1 MSDTDSHKPQTSRDA
16 EPHEVF
22 NAMPN
27 VPPRKFGFWVAH
39 FLVVACMVGA
49 GILTTSGYTL
59 LATGNPAALLALW
72 AVGGLLALCGV
83 LTISELATTLPKAG
97 SDYVFVREAF
107 GRDAGAVAGWATFI
121 LGFAAPTA
129 VGARATAAYIT
140 QPLVNLSGDT
150 FTREMATNSQPI
162 IATLLVLGIMVI
174 HTLGHRE
181 SAWFQV
187 SATLLKIA
195 VLVGLVVFGLT
206 IGSGSWSHWD
216 ASHLPPR
223 TQWPALAIGLL
234 YVSYAYSG
242 WNGAA
247 YVAGEVQEPERLL
260 PRAMISGC
268 LAVTALYLLV
278 NVVYVY
284 ALDPTRMGEH
294 EDVERVAVLASASL
308 FGPTAANVIASL
320 LGFGLIASVS
330 AYMLA
335 GPRIV
340 YAMAEDRAFP
350 KIVGGLHPTRLT
362 PMRAIVLQGLVA
374 IIVIWSGTFREILD
388 FTSVGLAAVSG
399 LVIASIF
406 PIRRRAD
413 LPKAY
418 RMPLY
423 PLPPLI
429 FLLVVAGTIGIN
441 LVSEDTRLATIL
453 SLVTLLAGV
462 PIAWWLVPKSK
473 VSSQDE

>member
-1 MSDTDSHKPQTSRDA
+1 MSDTDSNDAWVSRAA
-16 EPHEVF
+16 EPHEVVSTM
-22 NAMPN
+22 AH

-59 LATGNPAALLALW
+59 LATGNPAALIALW

-140 QPLVNLSGDT
+140 QPLVNLSGD
-150 FTREMATNSQPI
+150 FTQEMATNSQPI

-187 SATLLKIA
+187 SATLLKLV
-195 VLVGLVVFGLT
+195 VLVGLVLFGLT

-268 LAVTALYLLV
+268 LAVTVLYLLV

-284 ALDPTRMGEH
+284 ALDPTRMAEH

-308 FGPTAANVIASL
+308 FGLTAANVIAGL

-362 PMRAIVLQGLVA
+362 PMKAIVLQGLVA

-388 FTSVGLAAVSG
+388 YTSIGLAAVSG

-406 PIRRRAD
+406 PIRRRVD
-413 LPKAY
+413 LPPAY
-418 RMPLY
+418 RMPFY

-441 LVSEDTRLATIL
+441 LVSEGTRFATIL
-453 SLVTLLAGV
+453 SLLTLLAGV
-462 PIAWWLVPKSK
+462 PIAWWLVPKGK
-473 VSSQDE
+473 ASSQDG